1 MSKLKDEDGSVFVGA
16 LMLVMVITLVGA
28 SLFQLALVETR
39 LVEGDKVSAQTIYC
53 AEAGIARALAE
64 IIPAPADPLS
74 WAGATQTLPTA
85 EGSCQ
90 YVASDVNIDFPRK
103 LRVTATIGS
112 LSQETIELTAQAFS
126 NGISSGGGA
135 GQPFTIGGNPVVQGS
150 CGSLH
155 VNGDLVILG
164 SPSFDGSLT
173 SSGSYD
179 ASEGNPVIGGE
190 SGGEY
195 PLQPVPT
202 VDPTE
207 FLIVAQT
214 TLPPSEV
221 FQLKSNGQILDGNN
235 VLITTL
241 GAGEEFRGWVY
252 NRKNKPWDYDGN
264 TAFDGTYYVEGSA
277 KVSGS
282 PGSATTPWVA
292 TIIAA
297 EDIEILGNPHMSPHL
312 GDTLL
317 VAGLDINIDGN
328 PALAS
333 ELSGI
338 IAAHEQ
344 IRIVGNP
351 TIVGIVI
358 AEDAPSTSRLVGES
372 GIAGNPSITSD
383 CQLNPGVDSW
393 QVGVWIW
400 QECRDMGCS
409 T

>member
-1 MSKLKDEDGSVFVGA
+1 MSKLKDEGGSVFLGA
-16 LMLVMVITLVGA
+16 LMLVMVMTLVGA
-28 SLFQLALVETR
+28 ALFDLAVVETR

-53 AEAGIARALAE
+53 TEAGVARALAE

-85 EGSCQ
+85 EGNCQ
-90 YVASDVNIDFPRK
+90 YIASDVNIGFPRQ
-103 LRVTATIGS
+103 LRVTATMGS

-135 GQPFTIGGNPVVQGS
+135 GQPFTIAGSPVVQGS

-155 VNGDLVILG
+155 VNGDLEILG
-164 SPSFDGSLT
+164 SPSFDGNLT

-179 ASEGNPVIGGE
+179 ASAGNPIIGGE
-190 SGGEY
+190 SGGGY
-195 PLQPVPT
+195 PLEPVPT
-202 VDPTE
+202 IDPTE
-207 FLIVAQT
+207 FLTVAQA

-221 FQLKSNGQILDGNN
+221 FQLKSNGDILDGNG

-241 GAGEEFRGWVY
+241 GAGEEFQGWVY
-252 NRKNKPWDYDGN
+252 NRQNKPWDFDGSIVV
-264 TAFDGTYYVEGSA
+264 DGTYYVEGDA
-277 KVSGS
+277 KITGN
-282 PGSATTPWVA
+282 PGSATTPWVT
-292 TIIAA
+292 TIIATGN
-297 EDIEILGNPHMSPHL
+297 IEILGNPHMTPHL
-312 GDTLL
+312 ADTLL

-344 IRIVGNP
+344 IHIDGNP
-351 TIVGIVI
+351 TIDGNIIV
-358 AEDAPSTSRLVGES
+358 EDAPSTGRLVRES
-372 GIAGNPSITSD
+372 SISGNPSITSN
-383 CQLNPGVDSW
+383 CTLQSGIASW
-393 QVGVWIW
+393 DVGVWIW
-400 QECRDMGCS
+400 RECQDTACS